1 MSLLFFIV
9 ATVMTSCAFGPGVYY
24 GSTGR
29 VYAHTG
35 GSFMAARKEVIAEV
49 ETKAGDKIKYMAK
62 GEEADDVPLAVA
74 AAYGMVGMAKEATAT
89 TVAKEKTV
97 QHAATQTSAQH
108 AATTAAKTQV
118 TTEAI
123 KAGNVAPIGIIT
135 PP

>member
-1 MSLLFFIV
+1 
-9 ATVMTSCAFGPGVYY
+9 
-24 GSTGR
+24 
-29 VYAHTG
+29 
-35 GSFMAARKEVIAEV
+35 
-49 ETKAGDKIKYMAK
+49 MAK

-123 KAGNVAPIGIIT
+123 KAGNVAPIGTIT

>member
-1 MSLLFFIV
+1 VKALLLLPFLMV
-9 ATVMTSCAFGPGVYY
+9 SCAFGPGVYY
-24 GSTGR
+24 GKSGS

-35 GSFMAARKEVIAEV
+35 GAFLAARKEVIAEV

-62 GEEADDVPLAVA
+62 GEEADDVALAAA

-89 TVAKEKTV
+89 AVAKEKTT
-97 QHAATQTSAQH
+97 QHAATQATAQH
-108 AATTAAKTQV
+108 AATTNAKTAV

-123 KAGNVAPIGIIT
+123 KAGAPVTVAPIT